1 MTMRTPSPTA
11 NLNEL
16 HALAERISANLVDL
30 ELDSSRQ
37 LLEASA
43 LTGRSAERWAAASAA
58 VTELWRRRGL
68 LEALLERADKL
79 NSPRRA
85 GELHALLEG
94 PCIELSNGDVPIDQR
109 QLLGAARTD
118 ERCTPK
124 QLLAEM
130 SAAFDEVKAAIA
142 ALAGAWERLLPQL
155 ESVRLQLAET
165 VGLAA
170 DLDER
175 RPPELERAAQT
186 LERLGEAITADPLAV
201 GPGDIEALRDTI
213 QALRDELA
221 ASVALKHGFEGRMLA
236 VRQLIG
242 RVQAARAE
250 SREAREELL
259 RKMAGPVAVPPLV
272 GDNDER
278 LEAELTAIAQRATGG
293 DWRGARRALDA
304 LTARAESLLH
314 EAHRSRDASR
324 APIEARNQFRGLLEA
339 YRVKAAR
346 LGRAEDA
353 QLTRILAQAER
364 ALYTAP
370 TDLALAAQL
379 VRSYQEALSESPPT
393 REANR

>member
-1 MTMRTPSPTA
+1 MRTSTPTPT
-11 NLNEL
+11 LQEL
-16 HALAERISANLVDL
+16 HSLAERISANLVDL

-37 LLEASA
+37 TLDASA
-43 LTGRSAERWAAASAA
+43 LTGRSAERWGAASAA
-58 VTELWRRRGL
+58 VSELWRRRGL

-79 NSPRRA
+79 ASPRRA
-85 GELHALLEG
+85 GELRALLEG
-94 PCIELSNGDVPIDQR
+94 PCIELSNGDVPLAQR

-118 ERCTPK
+118 ERCTPG

-130 SAAFDEVKAAIA
+130 SASFDEVKAAIA
-142 ALAGAWERLLPQL
+142 AIAGAWERLLPQL
-155 ESVRLQLAET
+155 ESVRLLLAET

-170 DLDER
+170 DLDEQ
-175 RPPELERAAQT
+175 RPAELERAGQALQH
-186 LERLGEAITADPLAV
+186 LGAAITADPLTADT
-201 GPGDIEALRDTI
+201 GDIEALRDTV
-213 QALRDELA
+213 QSLRDELA

-259 RKMAGPVAVPPLV
+259 RKMAVPTVAPPVAV
-272 GDNDER
+272 DNGER
-278 LEAELTAIAQRATGG
+278 LDAELTAIAQRATGG
-293 DWRGARRALDA
+293 DWRGARRALGA
-304 LTARAESLLH
+304 LTARGESLLD

-339 YRVKAAR
+339 YRIKAAR

-353 QLTRILAQAER
+353 RLTTIFAQAER
-364 ALYTAP
+364 VLYTAP
-370 TDLALAAQL
+370 TDLAVAAKL
-379 VRSYQEALSESPPT
+379 MRSYQEVLSEPPPT